1 MNEKLRPGLSG
12 IATAKATAG
21 NTAQAL
27 GSGSVAVYATPAL
40 VALIEQAA
48 VNALTDVLH
57 AGSTSVGVRIDV
69 RHTAATPV
77 GMAVIATA
85 TLVEVDG
92 RRLRFDV
99 SARDDVESIAAG
111 EHERA
116 IVDEQR
122 FLARVAAKSGDA

>member
-1 MNEKLRPGLSG
+1 MNEKLRPGLCG
-12 IATAKATAG
+12 TATAKATAY

-92 RRLRFDV
+92 RRLRFGV

-122 FLARVAAKSGDA
+122 FLARVAAKSGGA